1 MGREGSMISTFWL
14 RQLFTAANF
23 EENFFVIGRANIAK
37 EAYSR
42 TWLNL
47 RCFEICDESWIE
59 VLVDCVLEMLQC
71 GIRRFLIQN

>member
-1 MGREGSMISTFWL
+1 MLLYMVCGDMGREGSMISTFWL

-42 TWLNL
+42 T
-47 RCFEICDESWIE
+47 
-59 VLVDCVLEMLQC
+59 
-71 GIRRFLIQN
+71 